1 VTVAAA
7 QPVVLL
13 VEDEELVRVM
23 TQRYLGARGFTVLAA
38 STGADAV
45 RLVADTRPHVDVV
58 LTDVVMPGM
67 SGPDLVRRL
76 DPMLDQPPVIFMSG
90 YTADKLGPLDGSAE
104 FMPKPFALD
113 ALAKTLVRVVG
124 AYRARPRHSAG
135 S

>member
-1 VTVAAA
+1 MTVAAA

-23 TQRYLGARGFTVLAA
+23 TQRYLRARGFTVLAA

-45 RLVADTRPHVDVV
+45 RLVADTSPHVDVV

-76 DPMLDQPPVIFMSG
+76 DPMLDEPAVIFMSG
-90 YTADKLGPLDGSAE
+90 YTADKLGPLEASTE
-104 FMPKPFALD
+104 FISKPFALD
-113 ALAKTLVRVVG
+113 ALATTLVRVVD
-124 AYRARPRHSAG
+124 ARRARP
-135 S
+135 

>member
-23 TQRYLGARGFTVLAA
+23 TQRYLCASGFTVLAA

-45 RLVADTRPHVDVV
+45 RLIAAARPHVDVV

-76 DPMLDQPPVIFMSG
+76 DPMLDEPAVIFMSG
-90 YTADKLGPLDGSAE
+90 YTADKLGPLEGSTE
-104 FMPKPFALD
+104 FVSKPFALD
-113 ALAKTLVRVVG
+113 ALAKTLECVISAR
-124 AYRARPRHSAG
+124 RARPPRLLV
-135 S
+135 

>member
-1 VTVAAA
+1 MTVAAA

-45 RLVADTRPHVDVV
+45 RLVEADRPHVDVV
-58 LTDVVMPGM
+58 LTDVVMPQM

-76 DPMLDQPPVIFMSG
+76 DPMLDQPAVIFMSG
-90 YTADKLGPLDGSAE
+90 YTADKLGPLEGSAE
-104 FMPKPFALD
+104 FVAKPFALD
-113 ALAKTLVRVVG
+113 ALAKTVARVVG
-124 AYRARPRHSAG
+124 ARRAKAA
-135 S
+135 